1 VLELQ
6 VTGRAGIPPEGVS
19 AAVLNVTATG
29 PTSNGYLTVWPTG
42 VSRPTASNVNFVGGQ
57 TVPNLVFAR
66 VGDDGKVSI
75 YNPYGAT
82 HVVVD
87 VQGWTLAPSA
97 ASG

>member
-1 VLELQ
+1 
-6 VTGRAGIPPEGVS
+6 
-19 AAVLNVTATG
+19 
-29 PTSNGYLTVWPTG
+29 
-42 VSRPTASNVNFVGGQ
+42 VGGQ